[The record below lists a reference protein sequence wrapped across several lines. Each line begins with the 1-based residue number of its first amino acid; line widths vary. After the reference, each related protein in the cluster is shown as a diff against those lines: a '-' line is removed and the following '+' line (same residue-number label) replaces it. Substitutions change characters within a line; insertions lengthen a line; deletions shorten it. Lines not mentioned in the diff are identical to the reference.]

1 VEVAMTP
8 NDFLKI
14 LLEASNKCT
23 DPAPK
28 GWYSKNELCK
38 IWNVKKTTCKERIA
52 AGIKVGFI
60 ERKDFYIPN
69 VNGTLFPVP
78 HYYFLDKK
86 PNKKTC
92 IK

>member
-1 VEVAMTP
+1 MTP

-14 LLEASNKCT
+14 LLAASNKCT

-38 IWNVKKTTCKERIA
+38 MWNVKKTTCKERITS
-52 AGIKVGFI
+52 GIKLGLI
-60 ERKDFYIPN
+60 ERKDFYVPN

-78 HYYFLDKK
+78 HYFFLEKK

>member
-1 VEVAMTP
+1 MTP
-8 NDFLKI
+8 NDFLKVI
-14 LLEASNKCT
+14 LNASNRCT
-23 DPAPK
+23 DPPK

-38 IWNVKKTTCKERIA
+38 VWNIKKTACKERITS
-52 AGIKVGFI
+52 GIKLGLI

-86 PNKKTC
+86 NNK
-92 IK
+92 

>member
-1 VEVAMTP
+1 MTP

-38 IWNVKKTTCKERIA
+38 VWNIKKTACKERITS
-52 AGIKVGFI
+52 GIKLLQSSIIVRLMSLEISLIIG
-60 ERKDFYIPN
+60 
-69 VNGTLFPVP
+69 
-78 HYYFLDKK
+78 
-86 PNKKTC
+86 
-92 IK
+92 

>member
-1 VEVAMTP
+1 MTP

-14 LLEASNKCT
+14 LLNASKKCA
-23 DPAPK
+23 DPAPN
-28 GWYSKNELCK
+28 GWYSRDQLGK
-38 IWNVKKTTCKERIA
+38 IWGVKKTICWHRISN
-52 AGIKVGFI
+52 GIKLGLI
-60 ERKDFYIPN
+60 EKKVFYIPN